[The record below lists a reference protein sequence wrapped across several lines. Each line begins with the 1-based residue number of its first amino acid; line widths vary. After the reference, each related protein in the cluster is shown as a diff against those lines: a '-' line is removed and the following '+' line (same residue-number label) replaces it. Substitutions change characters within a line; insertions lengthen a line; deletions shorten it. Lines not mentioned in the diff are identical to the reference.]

1 MVPRDYRIE
10 DAGAGITAIR
20 KTHAATN
27 PERHFHESY
36 EILYLISGERTFFL
50 GSRTFYIR
58 GGDFLCIKPGLLH
71 RALNRLGESCDLIN
85 IYFGD
90 QRSPY
95 LAALLPLL
103 EACLTRE
110 RPVISIPET
119 ERYGLTAAF
128 QAVATELSEKRL
140 GYVQLAWGLLYQSLA
155 EIARLAPGAPEG
167 QSPSPMSE
175 TAARLLDYVSRNFR
189 ESLSLGQLAREF
201 GLSESHVSRLF
212 PQTTRFTFTEYLSGM
227 RVQEACRLLTET
239 ELPVSRISEACGFG
253 SLTQF
258 GRCFRRTTGLSPLS
272 WRKRSGRAP

>member
-1 MVPRDYRIE
+1 MTPRDYRIE

-36 EILYLISGERTFFL
+36 EILYLISGDRTFFL

-85 IYFGD
+85 IYFGN

-95 LAALLPLL
+95 FPTILPLL

-110 RPVISIPET
+110 NPVISIPEP

-128 QAVATELSEKRL
+128 QSVATELSQKRL
-140 GYVQLAWGLLYQSLA
+140 GYVQLAWGLLFQSLA
-155 EIARLAPGAPEG
+155 QIARLAPGTADGERD
-167 QSPSPMSE
+167 SPMSE
-175 TAARLLDYVSRNFR
+175 TAARLLDYVSRHFR
-189 ESLSLGQLAREF
+189 ETLTLGQLAREF

-212 PQTTRFTFTEYLSGM
+212 PQTTRFTFIEYLSGM
-227 RVQEACRLLTET
+227 RVQEACRLLAET
-239 ELPVSRISEACGFG
+239 ALPVSRISDMCGFG

-258 GRCFRRTTGLSPLS
+258 GRCFRKTTGLSPLS
-272 WRKRSGRAP
+272 WRKRSGKAL